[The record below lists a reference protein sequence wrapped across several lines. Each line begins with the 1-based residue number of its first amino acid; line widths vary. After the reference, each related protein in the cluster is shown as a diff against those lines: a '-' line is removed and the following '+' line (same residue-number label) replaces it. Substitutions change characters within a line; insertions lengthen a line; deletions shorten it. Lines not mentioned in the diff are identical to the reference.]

1 MANYASG
8 SDIGTYSHEDFTGL
22 REVLLNKVQGA
33 AASVTNFAHFAS
45 RNKILIRAAHIWARS
60 AASGTAGSMHVV
72 RGTTTIASK
81 AMGSLADAGK
91 YHCITVT
98 TLNTLA
104 TITDVIA
111 LRASGNEKGKFDVL
125 YEYQV
130 LYPATFIGD

>member
-1 MANYASG
+1 MANYPSG
-8 SDIGTYSHEDFTGL
+8 SDVGTYSDEQFTGL
-22 REVLLNKVQGA
+22 REVWLNKVQGP

-45 RNKILIRAAHIWARS
+45 RNKILVRAVHIFARS

-81 AMGSLADAGK
+81 TMSSLADAGK
-91 YHCITVT
+91 YHCITCT

-104 TITDVIA
+104 TITDVVA
-111 LRASGNEKGKFDVL
+111 LRASGNEKGKFDVC

-130 LYPATFIGD
+130 LFPATFIGD